1 MISSAPLH
9 SNPHTDSS
17 YFNVSAACKNLL
29 FILNTWDPDR
39 KADATRAADGLFRAM
54 QSLEFLEPS
63 SEGCQLKETEIDLK
77 HTIDALLSG
86 KDAYAAKA
94 ARITVKLL
102 NDLAKQ
108 TNNEHHRR
116 WRTPTASC
124 SQIGGNI
131 IAKRYSTETFEQHTG
146 QMDISNAISVLSRDI
161 NELRRLIVHTN
172 QKHPETVNAAV
183 CLRKECSSQPPD
195 ASTPNVRTTVSP
207 NALQGQLTEL
217 QELRRSIA
225 VLKQLFKETQHR
237 TTQTITHISA
247 QVRLMQNRQT
257 STLNPARTALLLE
270 KEKMAREST
279 AINSRLDQLKQI
291 VETLRVDV
299 TRRMRPSQS
308 RLRAAWKEALAIQ
321 ESVNK
326 FTEYIGQVRP
336 TWKKTWED
344 ELQGIVREQAFLK
357 AQEGLAMNM
366 EESHS
371 DLLDMLQ
378 TVARFLELSDS
389 TGPSAPDPYNVPL
402 DVMSADEVQ
411 EVGLSQVLEQIRLAA
426 SDDDS
431 ERRLQALEN
440 LQKIKLWEKNAEKAE
455 GNDFEDELVQ
465 MVRTGALKKTGG
477 VEEVERIRAQK
488 DAANI
493 RANFR

>member
-1 MISSAPLH
+1 
-9 SNPHTDSS
+9 
-17 YFNVSAACKNLL
+17 
-29 FILNTWDPDR
+29 
-39 KADATRAADGLFRAM
+39 M
-54 QSLEFLEPS
+54 QSLEILEPS
-63 SEGCQLKETEIDLK
+63 SEGCELKETEIDLK
-77 HTIDALLSG
+77 RTLDALLSG
-86 KDAYAAKA
+86 KDDAYAAKA

-108 TNNEHHRR
+108 TNDDHHRR
-116 WRTPTASC
+116 WRTPIAPC
-124 SQIGGNI
+124 CQIGGDI
-131 IAKRYSTETFEQHTG
+131 IAKSFSTETYGQHTD
-146 QMDISNAISVLSRDI
+146 QKDISNAISVLSKDI
-161 NELRRLIVHTN
+161 NELRKLIVHTN
-172 QKHPETVNAAV
+172 QKYPETMNAAV
-183 CLRKECSSQPPD
+183 CSRKVCGSQPPD
-195 ASTPNVRTTVSP
+195 ASTPNVQATVSP
-207 NALQGQLTEL
+207 KVLRGQLTEL

-247 QVRLMQNRQT
+247 QVRLMQNHQT

-279 AINSRLDQLKQI
+279 TINSRLDQLKQI

-299 TRRMRPSQS
+299 TRRMRPSQI

-326 FTEYIGQVRP
+326 FTENINQVRP
-336 TWKKTWED
+336 TWKKTWEE

-366 EESHS
+366 EESQS

-389 TGPSAPDPYNVPL
+389 TGPSTPDPYIPL

-411 EVGLSQVLEQIRLAA
+411 EVGLSHVLDQIRLAA

-440 LQKIKLWEKNAEKAE
+440 LQKIKLWEKKAEEAE
-455 GNDFEDELVQ
+455 GNDFADELAQ